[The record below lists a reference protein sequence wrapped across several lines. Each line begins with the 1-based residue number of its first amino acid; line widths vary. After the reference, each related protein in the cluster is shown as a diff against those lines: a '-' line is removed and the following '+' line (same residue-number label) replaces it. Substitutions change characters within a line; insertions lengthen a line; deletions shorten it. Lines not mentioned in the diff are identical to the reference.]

1 MISLLTSA
9 VLIAGA
15 LATPAKRA
23 SNLESCLKAD
33 KDLHVFTPSSAE
45 WANVS
50 APYNYRYT
58 GRYIPA
64 AVVQPTTYSAVS
76 TAIKCGSA
84 AGIHVSP
91 RGGGHSYEAAALGN
105 RNGSL
110 VVDIQLLNS
119 VSVDTTSGVAVVQA
133 GTRLGDMALQI
144 GNKGRALPHGV
155 CPTVGTGGHLQ
166 GGGYGLDTREWGLAL
181 DHTIG
186 AKVVLANG
194 KLVTAN
200 AHTNSDLFWA
210 LRGGGGGYG
219 LVVEWTLQ
227 TEVAP
232 ANIVY
237 QLLNWYPRDVDAWNK
252 IFLGYQ
258 DFSLNDTP
266 SNWGTRFNI
275 RNEGKG
281 FPVTLQIEAMW
292 IGDQASADAEAA
304 KLYAVIGEPDEVILY
319 QSYNWIDGLT
329 KIGGQPSLNTSTF
342 PHPTD
347 NFYEASLMNPEDYP
361 INEAASS
368 AYYNF
373 IVNSPQDEID
383 WFAQMELYGG
393 KNSFF
398 NTIPQDATAFAHRD
412 TLWTW
417 QFYASAKDRTQLPYP
432 QQGYDFYASAKD
444 RTQLPYPQQGYD
456 FVNGMKQQFLDNM
469 PGADFGAYPNYID
482 PRLDNWHEAYYEDA
496 YTRLLSIKKIYD
508 PTGLFTKRQIV
519 GDLDD
524 TAPGF

>member
-1 MISLLTSA
+1 MLSFLASA
-9 VLIAGA
+9 LLIASVVA
-15 LATPAKRA
+15 NPAKRA
-23 SNLESCLKAD
+23 GGNLVKCLQAD
-33 KDLHVFTPSSAE
+33 KDLLVFTPSSPE
-45 WANVS
+45 WATVS
-50 APYNYRYT
+50 APYNYRFT
-58 GRYIPA
+58 GLFIPT
-64 AVVQPTTYSAVS
+64 AVVQPTTYGAVS
-76 TAIKCGSA
+76 TAVKCGDA
-84 AGIHVSP
+84 AGVHVSP
-91 RGGGHSYEAAALGN
+91 RGGGHSYEAASLGM

-110 VVDIQLLNS
+110 VVDVQLLND
-119 VSVDTTSGVAVVQA
+119 VTVNKKTGVAVVQA
-133 GTRLGDMALQI
+133 GTRLGDMALVI
-144 GNKGRALPHGV
+144 GREGRALPHGV
-155 CPTVGTGGHLQ
+155 CPTVGTGGHFQ

-200 AHTNSDLFWA
+200 ANTNSDLFWA
-210 LRGGGGGYG
+210 LRGGGGGFG
-219 LVVEWTLQ
+219 VVVEWTMQ

-232 ANIVY
+232 SNVVY
-237 QLLNWYPRDVDAWNK
+237 QLLNWYPRDVAAWNK

-258 DFSLNDTP
+258 DFSIHNTP

-281 FPVTLQIEAMW
+281 FPVTLQIEALW
-292 IGDQASADAEAA
+292 IGSQASADAAAA
-304 KLYAVIGEPDEVILY
+304 KLYAVIGKPDEVILY

-347 NFYEASLMNPEDYP
+347 NFYEASLMNPENYP
-361 INEAASS
+361 INAAASS
-368 AYYNF
+368 DYYNF
-373 IVNSPQDEID
+373 IVNSPQDQID
-383 WFAQMELYGG
+383 WFAQMFTRMGQMELYGG
-393 KNSFF
+393 KGSFF
-398 NTIPQDATAFAHRD
+398 NTIPEGATAFAHRD

-417 QFYASAKDRTQLPYP
+417 Q
-432 QQGYDFYASAKD
+432 FYASAKD

-482 PRLDNWHEAYYEDA
+482 PRLSDWHDRYFEGNYR
-496 YTRLLSIKKIYD
+496 RLLAIKKIYD
-508 PTGLFTKRQIV
+508 PTGLFTKRQVI